1 MLFDKLETLDDLLVM
16 QLKDL
21 YSAEKQ
27 LVEALPQMAEA
38 AKDGRLRRGFERH
51 LHETERQVERLER
64 IAKDLDVDLDGHT
77 CVAMKGLI
85 KEGQATMSERATDE
99 VMDAALIAASQ
110 KIEHYEIA
118 SYGTAHHYADRLGHT
133 QVAQL
138 LRKSLEEEQD
148 TDTRLNDLAKNYLNQ
163 KAM

>member
-1 MLFDKLETLDDLLVM
+1 MLFDKMETLDDLLVM

-27 LVEALPQMAEA
+27 LVDALPQMAAA

-64 IAKDLDVDLDGHT
+64 IAKDLDQDLGGHT
-77 CVAMKGLI
+77 CVAMQGLI

-118 SYGTAHHYADRLGHT
+118 SYGTAHHYADRLGHA